1 MKRKAEPAAAAATA
15 APGTEEED
23 LSIWEDSNNNL
34 KFTPLGSGREVG
46 RSCHVLEF
54 KGKRILLDCG
64 IHPGKEGDE
73 LLPFFDRTDLSKI
86 DICLITHFH
95 LDHAASLPYLTERT
109 SFKGQ
114 VFMTSCTK
122 AILRLVLK
130 DYVRILAHDPN
141 NPPLYTQE
149 QLTRCLER
157 CQTVGLHQ
165 SIEIEGIKI
174 TPYLAGHVLGAAM
187 FMLEIAG
194 VRILYTG
201 DYSREDDRHLPG
213 AEIPSGRPDVLIVEA
228 TFGVL
233 VHESRE
239 EREKRFTD
247 TVEMIV
253 RRGGNCLIPMGALG
267 AVQELLLILEDHWN
281 KNPDLRGIN
290 IYHTS
295 RIANEALKVYKAFIN
310 VMNAEMRSRQLS
322 DPWNLQNIGS
332 LGENEVIQ
340 APAVV
345 LASPG
350 YLQSGTSRRLFE
362 LWCSDRR
369 NGVILAGYSVE
380 GTLAKELSKAG
391 SIKEIESLNGTMLTV
406 DCDIKTITFA
416 AHSDYPGTKSFVDQ
430 LRPKNII
437 LVHGEQEQMRK
448 LNADL
453 SRDPTLRELGTNIYR
468 PHNGEPVNLKFQE
481 QRIVKA
487 YGGEL
492 VQRRMRTPGTR
503 VAAYLVRQD
512 LTDRF
517 ISTEDLRM
525 YTQLKTARVQQ
536 RLHIPFH
543 RTFADLREAVGRVFQ
558 CEDVDTDDVKRAG
571 SSILVNGHVEVFL
584 QKSLV
589 RLTWDASPSNDMVA
603 DALMAILL
611 QAESGMAAVRIG
623 TCCSAHG
630 HEAHSHELDQEAKDE
645 VPGSTEVG
653 LSTVDPSRARATSI
667 ADVLKNSE
675 TALLLLNLLE
685 ERFGT
690 ESIRREAD
698 HLIIT
703 DGRQEARVDLD
714 TKGHVFKFA
723 MLGSL
728 PPAAADD
735 ANIKAH
741 DVSSV
746 PHAERTTNMDAATS
760 HDTGGDASKPEDVDP
775 ATATAT
781 APAPAPAPVLALPSQ
796 VDAAGQ
802 TEKEPASDF
811 EIALRE
817 TIALA
822 AQTVHP
828 VL

>member
-1 MKRKAEPAAAAATA
+1 MKRKADSGVL
-15 APGTEEED
+15 PGGPVVGGDEGDED

-34 KFTPLGSGREVG
+34 QFTPLGSGREVG

-95 LDHAASLPYLTERT
+95 LDHAAALPYLTERT

-130 DYVRILAHDPN
+130 DYVRILANDPN
-141 NPPLYTQE
+141 NAPVYTQE

-157 CQTVGLHQ
+157 CQTIGLHQ
-165 SIEIEGIKI
+165 SIEIQGIKI

-310 VMNAEMRSRQLS
+310 VMNADMRSRQLS

-340 APAVV
+340 PPAVV

-391 SIKEIESLNGTMLTV
+391 SVKEIESLNGTMLTV

-430 LRPKNII
+430 LKPKNII
-437 LVHGEQEQMRK
+437 FVHGEKEQMRK
-448 LNADL
+448 LNLDL
-453 SRDPTLRELGTNIYR
+453 GRDPTLRELGTQFFR
-468 PHNGEPVNLKFQE
+468 PENGQTVNLRFQE

-503 VAAYLVRQD
+503 LAAYLVRQD

-517 ISTEDLRM
+517 IATDDLRM

-536 RLHIPFH
+536 RLHVPFH
-543 RTFADLREAVGRVFQ
+543 RTFVDLRDAIGRVFQ
-558 CEDVDTDDVKRAG
+558 CEEGTGEDVSRTG
-571 SSILVNGHVEVFL
+571 NTLMVNGRVEVFL
-584 QKSLV
+584 QKNLV
-589 RLTWDASPSNDMVA
+589 RLSWDASPSNDMVA

-630 HEAHSHELDQEAKDE
+630 HEVHAHGEHEHHHHEHDHPEHGTNETPMRQ
-645 VPGSTEVG
+645 
-653 LSTVDPSRARATSI
+653 RATSI
-667 ADVLKNSE
+667 SELLKSSE
-675 TALLLLNLLE
+675 TAMLLVNLLE
-685 ERFGT
+685 ERFGVDN
-690 ESIRREAD
+690 IRQQKD
-698 HLIIT
+698 CILVT
-703 DGRQEARVDLD
+703 DEMHEARIELD
-714 TKGHVFKFA
+714 SKGHVYKFSMSQDESQA
-723 MLGSL
+723 ISDEASSREV
-728 PPAAADD
+728 PASEKVINIDAAE
-735 ANIKAH
+735 
-741 DVSSV
+741 
-746 PHAERTTNMDAATS
+746 AEVNESKDNSTLALSGDAAT
-760 HDTGGDASKPEDVDP
+760 TAATAAANTAQQIQAQGAGDP
-775 ATATAT
+775 AT
-781 APAPAPAPVLALPSQ
+781 
-796 VDAAGQ
+796 
-802 TEKEPASDF
+802 DF
-811 EIALRE
+811 ELAIKE

-822 AQTVHP
+822 TQTVHP